1 MNTTVLLIRKELM
14 YLFRN
19 LKSTWITTLVMLFIF
34 VVVYPTGILT
44 AGIIGP
50 YMLVYGVMAYE
61 EQSHSDVL
69 NYMLPVSY
77 KEVCKSKYLIGLI
90 YLFIIAV
97 VGGSILTIGRRLVPG
112 HYGAFKELGLWSIL
126 VISAGGALL
135 YTAFIIPM
143 IYKFGCIKMRT
154 VMVLIYGG
162 IFGISIS
169 VANILKEVPL
179 DISDHLKSSL
189 VGGGILIVGVVAY
202 IISYLIS
209 LKILKNK
216 EYTV

>member
-1 MNTTVLLIRKELM
+1 MNTTLLLMRKELM
-14 YLFRN
+14 YLFRS
-19 LKSTWITTLVMLFIF
+19 LKSTWITTLVMLLIF

-61 EQSHSDVL
+61 EQSHSDIL
-69 NYMLPVSY
+69 NYTLPVSY
-77 KEVCKSKYLIGLI
+77 EEICKSKYLLGII
-90 YLFIIAV
+90 YLLSIAV
-97 VGGSILTIGRRLVPG
+97 VGGSILTIGRRFAPA
-112 HYGAFKELGLWSIL
+112 HYGVFQELGTWNIL
-126 VISAGGALL
+126 SLLIGAALL

-143 IYKFGCIKMRT
+143 IYKFGCIKMRM
-154 VMVLIYGG
+154 VMILIYGG

-169 VANILKEVPL
+169 VANILKE
-179 DISDHLKSSL
+179 LKLEIGYNFKGSL
-189 VGGGILIVGVVAY
+189 IEEGILIVGIIAY

-216 EYTV
+216 EHKA